1 MQTCSNCATVFDAD
15 QEGFVVTQKTMAVT
29 AVCDPCM
36 RNARLVKVVLR
47 RGDIGNFTYEQFS
60 VIETVGGMST
70 VNKRLG

>member
-1 MQTCSNCATVFDAD
+1 
-15 QEGFVVTQKTMAVT
+15 
-29 AVCDPCM
+29 M